1 MTVNANEIDRLCRE
15 KEQDLLNQYYGNLAK
30 EAAYEQPETIG
41 DYTPNLPLQI
51 EAEYKTFLEG
61 LWKEYA
67 PDDLKGTPLVLEEQK
82 PRDIV
87 TQDDRELVAQAHQKA
102 TTQTLWERLTKSNH
116 KDVTHY
122 KYLLKE
128 YTRELLATMRLDFM
142 EEITGHHIAGKTF
155 ENE

>member
-1 MTVNANEIDRLCRE
+1 MSLSSNEIDQLCRN
-15 KEQDLLNQYYGNLAK
+15 KEQELLNQYYGNLAK
-30 EAAYEQPETIG
+30 EAAYEQPETTG
-41 DYTPNLPLQI
+41 DYTPDLPLRI
-51 EAEYKTFLEG
+51 EAEYKTFLER
-61 LWKEYA
+61 LWKENA

-82 PRDIV
+82 LRDIV
-87 TQDDRELVAQAHQKA
+87 TQDDRELVAQAHKKA

-142 EEITGHHIAGKTF
+142 EEITDNHIEGKIF